1 MMKCSHY
8 ICAATNTGFV
18 NILDSDNL
26 KIVKILNTNNT
37 GINDMDARNNY
48 LVTCGWTTRQGT
60 PSLAGLANVYDLR
73 AMVQLAPIPFHAG
86 AANIQIHPRMSTTC
100 IIASQNG
107 QLQVVDIVNPN
118 NVHLRQA
125 DLPNFLL
132 SLVLAP
138 SGDALALSDQD
149 GVVHLWGSP
158 SKMKFTDFSE
168 PTEFQDPR
176 PRFDWMDVDTDLYVR
191 HLPHTV

>member
-1 MMKCSHY
+1 MMKSSHY
-8 ICAATNTGFV
+8 ICAATSTGSV
-18 NILDSDNL
+18 NILDADNL
-26 KIVKILNTNNT
+26 NIVKTLTTNYT

-86 AANIQIHPRMSTTC
+86 AASIQIHPRMSTTC
-100 IIASQNG
+100 IIASQHG

-125 DLPNFLL
+125 DLPSCL
-132 SLVLAP
+132 SLLVLAP
-138 SGDALALSDQD
+138 SGDALVLSDLD
-149 GVVHLWGSP
+149 GGIHLWGSP
-158 SKMKFTDFSE
+158 SKMKFTDYSE
-168 PTEFQDPR
+168 PTDLPDR
-176 PRFDWMDVDTDLYVR
+176 PPQPEWLDVDTDL
-191 HLPHTV
+191 